1 MRAMTT
7 YSTLVTSV
15 PMPSA
20 QTKRV
25 TVTASMLSTSAAAAS
40 ANPAIRLPS
49 ASVRAEP
56 SRFRT
61 GTATQAASDDAE
73 RLRRRAEPDRRPGEA
88 ALLKPEIEELDRVA
102 AAETGEEHD
111 AIEAE
116 DRRPARRGCV
126 AGALARAVQDLD
138 ALRQHPPGP
147 LARSRAGR
155 VLGHHL

>member
-20 QTKRV
+20 QTKRAM
-25 TVTASMLSTSAAAAS
+25 VTASMLSTSAAAAS

-61 GTATQAASDDAE
+61 GTATQAAMTMPSACVAV
-73 RLRRRAEPDRRPGEA
+73 LSPIAEPERP
-88 ALLKPEIEELDRVA
+88 R
-102 AAETGEEHD
+102 
-111 AIEAE
+111 
-116 DRRPARRGCV
+116 C
-126 AGALARAVQDLD
+126 
-138 ALRQHPPGP
+138 
-147 LARSRAGR
+147 
-155 VLGHHL
+155 